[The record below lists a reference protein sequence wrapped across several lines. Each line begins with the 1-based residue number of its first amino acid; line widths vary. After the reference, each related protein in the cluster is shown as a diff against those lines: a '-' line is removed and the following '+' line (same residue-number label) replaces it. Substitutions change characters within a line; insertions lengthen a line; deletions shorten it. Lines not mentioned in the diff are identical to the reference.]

1 MKKILTIAAAML
13 ITMSACKAQNEKK
26 INDEA
31 DLKAKNEAF
40 EQQMQALENSLTNVY
55 NEWKQLKTFDGDEKQ
70 LKQLEHE
77 MDSIE
82 AEKTKALFIFCL
94 ENKDNM
100 LVADI
105 LEKAFY
111 GFNYDE
117 LNQLLDPKAAYY
129 DSPKLR
135 QAKAHL
141 IALGKR
147 RPGIMFAELTMDDME
162 GKTVKLSDYV
172 GKGKYVL
179 VDFWASWCGPCR
191 MEMPTVVKSYELY
204 HAKGYDIVGISFDKE
219 ADAWKKAVK
228 ELKMSWHQMSD
239 LKGWGSAAHD
249 VYGVN
254 SIPSNILID
263 PNGKIIAS
271 DLRGDNL
278 INTLEK
284 LFQK

>member
-40 EQQMQALENSLTNVY
+40 EQQMQALENTLTNVY

-111 GFNYDE
+111 GFTYDE

-129 DSPKLR
+129 DSPKLK

-147 RPGIMFAELTMDDME
+147 RPGIMFSELTMNDMD

-204 HAKGYDIVGISFDKE
+204 HAKGYDIVGVSFDKE
-219 ADAWKKAVK
+219 ADAWKQAVK
-228 ELKMSWHQMSD
+228 ELKMPWHQMSD
-239 LKGWGSAAHD
+239 LKGWGCAAHD

-254 SIPSNILID
+254 SIPSNILVGPD
-263 PNGKIIAS
+263 GKIVAS
-271 DLRGDNL
+271 DLRGDQL
-278 INTLEK
+278 LSTLEK
-284 LFQK
+284 ILQK